1 MSAHI
6 QVRDVTKRFGAMTA
20 LDRVA
25 LDIGRGE
32 FAAVVGPSGCGKS
45 TLMRIVAGLETPTQG
60 SVTVRRRDAGKPL
73 STMVFQETS
82 IFPWMT
88 ELSGVLV
95 GIGQRPCEMTSWRWA
110 KSRRGSHS

>member
-32 FAAVVGPSGCGKS
+32 FAAVVGPSGCG
-45 TLMRIVAGLETPTQG
+45 
-60 SVTVRRRDAGKPL
+60 
-73 STMVFQETS
+73 
-82 IFPWMT
+82 
-88 ELSGVLV
+88 
-95 GIGQRPCEMTSWRWA
+95 
-110 KSRRGSHS
+110 